1 MNTATEFHPASG
13 MSSSSPQGRSL
24 AGLFSDLWR
33 ETTTLVHD
41 EAELAKAD
49 VAEKVNQAITGARS
63 MAVGGAILF
72 AGFIIVLFA
81 AVAALQ
87 MVLPTEMAPWL
98 SPLIVGV
105 VVMLIGFIAVS
116 SGKKDLKTENLKP
129 SRSMDS
135 LRRDTELVREH
146 AQ

>member
-1 MNTATEFHPASG
+1 MNTATEFHPASS
-13 MSSSSPQGRSL
+13 MSSTPQGRSL

-49 VAEKVNQAITGARS
+49 VADKVNQAITGARS

-87 MVLPTEMAPWL
+87 MVLPAEMAPWL
-98 SPLIVGV
+98 SPLIVGA

-116 SGKKDLKTENLKP
+116 SGKKELKTDNLKP

-135 LRRDTELVREH
+135 LRRDTQMVREH

>member
-1 MNTATEFHPASG
+1 MNTATDIHPGSNMPATA
-13 MSSSSPQGRSL
+13 QGRSL

-49 VAEKVNQAITGARS
+49 MSEKVTQAVSGARS
-63 MAVGGAILF
+63 MALGGAILF

-98 SPLIVGV
+98 SPLIVGG
-105 VVMLIGFIAVS
+105 VVMLAGFVAL
-116 SGKKDLKTENLKP
+116 SGGKRHLDADSLKP

-135 LRRDTELVREH
+135 LRRDSQLVREH

>member
-1 MNTATEFHPASG
+1 MNTATEFHPAG
-13 MSSSSPQGRSL
+13 NMPATAQGRSL

-49 VAEKVNQAITGARS
+49 VTEKVTQAISGARS

-72 AGFIIVLFA
+72 AGFIILLFA

-87 MVLPTEMAPWL
+87 MVLPVEMAPWL
-98 SPLIVGV
+98 SPLIVGGI
-105 VVMLIGFIAVS
+105 VMLIGFIALS
-116 SGKKDLKTENLKP
+116 SGKKDLKADALKP
-129 SRSMDS
+129 SRSTDS
-135 LRRDTELVREH
+135 LRRDTDMVREH